1 VGSTLADL
9 KARRAPFSEDPALE
23 AQVLL
28 SHVTG
33 KPKAWL
39 LAHPEHLL
47 NPEEEEALQ
56 NGLKR
61 LQEGDPLPYLL
72 GHWEFYRLNFRITPA
87 VLIPRPETE
96 LLVEAAI
103 EWLRIHPRRRRVI
116 DVGTGS
122 GVIAVTLAV
131 QEYNLVVYASDISIE
146 ALKVA
151 GSNAIQHQVQEK
163 IRFFQADL
171 LTCLGSPVNLICANL
186 PYIPTQTLHS
196 LPVYG
201 REPTMALDG
210 GADGLRLIRRFL
222 QDAPHCLAPGGLLLM
237 EIEERHGPAVCSL
250 AETSF
255 PKGQIAVLHDMA
267 GKDRLLRVE
276 L

>member
-1 VGSTLADL
+1 VGSTLADI
-9 KARRAPFSEDPALE
+9 KARRAPFCEDPALE
-23 AQVLL
+23 SQVLL

-47 NPEEEEALQ
+47 NPGEEEDLLH
-56 NGLKR
+56 GLER
-61 LQEGDPLPYLL
+61 LEKGDPLPYLL
-72 GHWEFYRLNFRITPA
+72 GHWEFFRLDFQITPA

-96 LLVEAAI
+96 LLVAAAI

-122 GVIAVTLAV
+122 GAIAVTLAV

-171 LTCLGSPVNLICANL
+171 LTCMGSPVNLICANL
-186 PYIPTQTLHS
+186 PYIPTQTLHA

-201 REPTMALDG
+201 REPTLALDG

-222 QDAPHCLAPGGLLLM
+222 KDAPDCLAPGGLLLM
-237 EIEERHGPAVCSL
+237 EIEERQGPAVRSL

-255 PKGQIAVLHDMA
+255 PKAQIAVLQDMA
-267 GKDRLLRVE
+267 GKDRLLRIEV
-276 L
+276 

>member
-1 VGSTLADL
+1 VDSEIDPILKPRKGIPSVGSTLADI
-9 KARRAPFSEDPALE
+9 KTQRAPFTEDPGLE

-39 LAHPEHLL
+39 LAHPEMLL
-47 NPEEEEALQ
+47 SPEEEAAVQ
-56 NGLKR
+56 HGLIR
-61 LQEGDPLPYLL
+61 LDQGDPLPYLL
-72 GHWEFYRLNFRITPA
+72 GHWEFYRLDFQVTPA

-103 EWLRIHPRRRRVI
+103 EWLRIHPRRRRVV

-122 GVIAVTLAV
+122 GAIAVTLAV
-131 QEYNLVVYASDISIE
+131 QEYNLVVYASDISMD
-146 ALKVA
+146 ALKIA
-151 GSNAIQHQVQEK
+151 AANAIHHRVQEK

-171 LTCLGSPVNLICANL
+171 LTCMGTPVNLVCANL
-186 PYIPTQTLHS
+186 PYIPTQTLHT

-210 GADGLRLIRRFL
+210 GADGLRLIRRLL
-222 QDAPHCLAPGGLLLM
+222 QDAPHCLPSAGFLLM
-237 EIEERHGPAVCSL
+237 GI
-250 AETSF
+250 
-255 PKGQIAVLHDMA
+255 
-267 GKDRLLRVE
+267 
-276 L
+276 